1 MRVLIVEDEVKIA
14 RAIRRGLEHEGYA
27 TDVVATGEEA
37 ILRATEHDYDAVV
50 LDVRIPAPDGFA
62 VCRQM
67 RARNRWAP
75 VLMLTARD
83 SVEDRIRGLDAGADD
98 YLVKPFSFG
107 ELLARLRALLRRAP
121 AARPAT
127 VQVGDVALDP
137 AAHIVTRAGRPVELS
152 AREFALLEFLMR
164 HAGQVLTRTAMLEHV
179 WDYRYDGDS
188 NVVDVYIGYLR
199 RKLEEPFGAPLIR
212 TVRGVGY
219 ILDAAP
225 APGG

>member
-1 MRVLIVEDEVKIA
+1 MRVLVVEDEVKIA

-27 TDVVATGEEA
+27 ADVAGTGAEA
-37 ILRATEHDYDAVV
+37 IHRATEHDYDAVI
-50 LDVRIPAPDGFA
+50 LDVKIPAPDGFT

-67 RARNRWAP
+67 RARNQWAP

-121 AARPAT
+121 AERPAILR
-127 VQVGDVALDP
+127 VGDVALDP
-137 AAHIVTRAGRPVELS
+137 SAHVVTRAGRPVELS
-152 AREFALLEFLMR
+152 AREFALLEFLIR

-199 RKLEEPFGAPLIR
+199 RKLEQPSGAPLIR

-219 ILDAAP
+219 ILDAAS
-225 APGG
+225 APGD